1 MDKLAAIRAFVHV
14 AKTGSFTAAGAQLM
28 IGPSGIT
35 KKVTSLEQLL
45 GVRLLNRTTHGV
57 SMTHEGMLCLERSL
71 RLLEEMDGIEQL
83 VTLRDSAASGHL
95 RIGVPYAMG
104 QVYLTPRLPIFLAR
118 NPALTLQLH
127 YSDTVPDL
135 VEESLDLAI
144 RIGPPRDSRVVA
156 RLLARSWRVTCATP
170 AYLKSRGEPKNL
182 ADLADH
188 NGISLLLNG
197 RRRPWRFTQDGQVQ
211 SLRPEGNL
219 LVNSGLALREA
230 VLSGLGVTQCN
241 SILIAPELRSG
252 QLVSILEGA
261 QVASE
266 SLYAVYPQNRHQV
279 PRLQA
284 FLLFLQEV
292 FRPYQMPNAVESEA
306 SPNTSGYR

>member
-14 AKTGSFTAAGAQLM
+14 AKTGSFTAAGAQLA

-57 SMTHEGMLCLERSL
+57 SLTHEGTLCLERSL
-71 RLLEEMDGIEQL
+71 RMLEEMDGIEQL
-83 VTLRDSAASGHL
+83 VALRHTAASGHL

-118 NPALTLQLH
+118 HRALTVQLH
-127 YSDTVPDL
+127 YSDTAPDL
-135 VEESLDLAI
+135 VDESLDLAI
-144 RIGPPRDSRVVA
+144 RIGSPRDSRVVA

-170 AYLKSRGEPKNL
+170 AYLKSRGEPRNL

-188 NGISLLLNG
+188 NGITLLFNG
-197 RRRPWRFTQDGQVQ
+197 RRRPWRFTQDGRVH

-219 LVNSGLALREA
+219 VVNSGLALREA
-230 VLSGLGVTQCN
+230 VLSGLGVAQCN

-252 QLVSILEGA
+252 QLVSILEGTP
-261 QVASE
+261 VASE

-292 FRPYQMPNAVESEA
+292 FRPYQMSSVGAGDANP
-306 SPNTSGYR
+306 